1 MKTIQTILSLGVI
14 AAFLL
19 AGCAPA
25 GQSPSPTEPQEPT
38 QPEQPT
44 EPATGAQDLVGEV
57 AYNPNPQAGLDQ
69 IRALANAHNAFA
81 LDLYKQL
88 AAEGENVFYS
98 PYSIYMALLMTY
110 AGAAGDTASQMESTL
125 HLPYSQEEIHAVMN
139 ALDQR
144 LKANS
149 MVDDEPAFTLNIV
162 NQLWGQAGYAFLP
175 EFLNTLSQNYNAGLK
190 TVDFI
195 SETEATRQLINLWVE
210 AQTNE
215 KIKDLIPEGALNEL
229 TRLVITNAVYFKAAW
244 LYQFDAANTK
254 AGNFTLLDGTQ
265 VEVPMMHQSATL
277 RAYISQEVQAVELP
291 YEGGTYSMVALMPT
305 AGSLD
310 AFEQSLTAES
320 LQGILNQL
328 DRASVT
334 LSMPKFKFD
343 AAFTLNDP
351 LEAMGMTD
359 AFNFRRA
366 DFSRMDGTTD
376 LYITSALHKAYVD
389 VNEEGTEAAAA
400 TAVIIGL
407 ESAVG
412 QSYTIK
418 LDHPFL
424 FLIRDNATGTM
435 LFVGRMADPR

>member
-1 MKTIQTILSLGVI
+1 MKTLQTILSLGVI

-19 AGCAPA
+19 AGCSPA
-25 GQSPSPTEPQEPT
+25 GQSPEPT
-38 QPEQPT
+38 QPEEPTQP
-44 EPATGAQDLVGEV
+44 PAEAQDLIGEV
-57 AYNPNPQAGLDQ
+57 AYNLNPQASLDQ
-69 IRALANAHNAFA
+69 IQALADAHNAFA

-88 AAEGENVFYS
+88 AGEGENIFYS

-125 HLPYSQEEIHAVMN
+125 HLPYSQEEVHAVMN
-139 ALDQR
+139 ALNLQ

-149 MVDDEPAFTLNIV
+149 IVDDKPAFTLNIV

-190 TVDFI
+190 TVDFAADP
-195 SETEATRQLINLWVE
+195 EAARELINLWVE

-215 KIKDLIPEGALNEL
+215 KIRDLIPEGVLNEL

-244 LYQFDAANTK
+244 LSPFDPANTK
-254 AGNFTLLDGTQ
+254 NGSFTLLDGTQ
-265 VEVPMMHQSATL
+265 ADVPMMHQSSSM
-277 RAYISQEVQAVELP
+277 RAYVSQDVQAVELP

-310 AFEQSLTAES
+310 TFEQSLTAES

-328 DRASVT
+328 ERASVT

-343 AAFTLNDP
+343 AAFALNDA
-351 LEAMGMTD
+351 LEGMGMTD
-359 AFNFRRA
+359 AFDPMKANF
-366 DFSRMDGTTD
+366 SGMDGTTS
-376 LYITSALHKAYVD
+376 LYISSALHKAFVD

-400 TAVIIGL
+400 TAVAIGL
-407 ESAVG
+407 TSAPG
-412 QSYTIK
+412 QSYTIM

-424 FLIRDNATGTM
+424 FLIRDNATGTL

>member
-1 MKTIQTILSLGVI
+1 MKTLQTILSLGVV

-19 AGCAPA
+19 AGCSPA
-25 GQSPSPTEPQEPT
+25 GQSPEPT
-38 QPEQPT
+38 QPEEPTQPSA
-44 EPATGAQDLVGEV
+44 EAQDLIGEV
-57 AYNPNPQAGLDQ
+57 AYNLNPQASLDQ
-69 IRALANAHNAFA
+69 IQALADAHNAFA

-88 AAEGENVFYS
+88 AGEGENIFYS

-125 HLPYSQEEIHAVMN
+125 HLPYSQEEVHAVMN
-139 ALDQR
+139 ALNLQ

-149 MVDDEPAFTLNIV
+149 IVDDKPAFTLNIV

-190 TVDFI
+190 TVDFAADP
-195 SETEATRQLINLWVE
+195 EGARELINLWVE

-215 KIKDLIPEGALNEL
+215 KIRDLIPEGVLNEL

-244 LYQFDAANTK
+244 LSPFDPANTK
-254 AGNFTLLDGTQ
+254 NGSFTLLDGTQ
-265 VEVPMMHQSATL
+265 ADVPMMHQSSSM
-277 RAYISQEVQAVELP
+277 RAYVSQDVQAVELP

-305 AGSLD
+305 AGNLD
-310 AFEQSLTAES
+310 TFEQSLTAES
-320 LQGILNQL
+320 LQDILNQL
-328 DRASVT
+328 ERASVT

-343 AAFTLNDP
+343 AAFALNDA
-351 LEAMGMTD
+351 LEGMGMTD
-359 AFNFRRA
+359 AFDPMKANF
-366 DFSRMDGTTD
+366 SGMDGTTS
-376 LYITSALHKAYVD
+376 LYISSALHKAFVD

-400 TAVIIGL
+400 TAVAIGL
-407 ESAVG
+407 TSAPG
-412 QSYTIK
+412 QSYTIM

-424 FLIRDNATGTM
+424 FLIRDNATGTL

>member
-1 MKTIQTILSLGVI
+1 MKTLQTILSLGVI

-25 GQSPSPTEPQEPT
+25 GQSPEPT
-38 QPEQPT
+38 QPEENPQPEKPT
-44 EPATGAQDLVGEV
+44 QQIPGTQDLIGEV
-57 AYNPNPQAGLDQ
+57 AYNPNPQVDLDQ
-69 IRALANAHNAFA
+69 IKALADAHNTFA
-81 LDLYKQL
+81 LDLYQQL
-88 AAEGENVFYS
+88 AGDGKNMFYS

-125 HLPYSQEEIHAVMN
+125 HLPYSQEEVHAVMN
-139 ALDQR
+139 ALDQQ

-149 MVDDEPAFTLNIV
+149 MVDDKPAFTLNIV

-190 TVDFI
+190 TVDFAADP
-195 SETEATRQLINLWVE
+195 EAARELINLWVE

-215 KIKDLIPEGALNEL
+215 KIRDLIPEGALNEL

-244 LYQFDAANTK
+244 LSQFDPANTEN
-254 AGNFTLLDGTQ
+254 GSFTLLDGTK
-265 VEVPMMHQSATL
+265 VEVPMMHQSGTF
-277 RAYISQEVQAVELP
+277 RAYVSQDVQAVELP

-305 AGSLD
+305 AGSLEE
-310 AFEQSLTAES
+310 FEQSLTAES

-334 LSMPKFKFD
+334 LSMPKFKFE
-343 AAFTLNDP
+343 AAFTLNHA
-351 LEAMGMTD
+351 LEAMGMPD

-412 QSYTIK
+412 QSYTIT

-424 FLIRDNATGTM
+424 FLIRDNATGTL

>member
-1 MKTIQTILSLGVI
+1 MKTLQTILSLGVI

-19 AGCAPA
+19 AGCSPA
-25 GQSPSPTEPQEPT
+25 GQSPEPT
-38 QPEQPT
+38 QPEEPTQP
-44 EPATGAQDLVGEV
+44 PAEAQDLIGEV
-57 AYNPNPQAGLDQ
+57 AYNLNPQASLDQ
-69 IRALANAHNAFA
+69 IQALADAHNAFA

-88 AAEGENVFYS
+88 AGEGENIFYS

-125 HLPYSQEEIHAVMN
+125 HLPYSQEEVHAVMN
-139 ALDQR
+139 ALNLQ

-149 MVDDEPAFTLNIV
+149 IVDDKPAFTLNIV

-190 TVDFI
+190 TVDFAADP
-195 SETEATRQLINLWVE
+195 EAARELINLWVE

-215 KIKDLIPEGALNEL
+215 KIRDLIPEGVLNEL

-244 LYQFDAANTK
+244 LSPFDPANTK
-254 AGNFTLLDGTQ
+254 NGSFTLLDGTQ
-265 VEVPMMHQSATL
+265 ADVPMMHQSSSM
-277 RAYISQEVQAVELP
+277 RAYVSQDVQAVELP

-305 AGSLD
+305 AGNLD
-310 AFEQSLTAES
+310 TFEQSLTAES
-320 LQGILNQL
+320 LQDILNQL
-328 DRASVT
+328 ERASVT

-343 AAFTLNDP
+343 AAFALNDA
-351 LEAMGMTD
+351 LEGMGMTD
-359 AFNFRRA
+359 AFDPMKANF
-366 DFSRMDGTTD
+366 SGMDGTTS
-376 LYITSALHKAYVD
+376 LYISSALHKAFVD

-400 TAVIIGL
+400 TAVAIGL
-407 ESAVG
+407 TSAPG
-412 QSYTIK
+412 QSYTIM

-424 FLIRDNATGTM
+424 FLIRDNATGTL

>member
-1 MKTIQTILSLGVI
+1 MKTLQTILSLGVI

-19 AGCAPA
+19 AGCSPA
-25 GQSPSPTEPQEPT
+25 GQSPEPT
-38 QPEQPT
+38 QPEEPTQPSA
-44 EPATGAQDLVGEV
+44 EAQDLIGEV
-57 AYNPNPQAGLDQ
+57 AYNLNPQASLDQ
-69 IRALANAHNAFA
+69 IQALADAHNAFA

-88 AAEGENVFYS
+88 AGEGENIFYS

-125 HLPYSQEEIHAVMN
+125 HLPYSQEEVHAVMN
-139 ALDQR
+139 ALNLQ

-149 MVDDEPAFTLNIV
+149 IVDDKPAFTLNIV

-190 TVDFI
+190 TVDFAADP
-195 SETEATRQLINLWVE
+195 EGARELINLWVE

-215 KIKDLIPEGALNEL
+215 KIRDLIPEGVLNEL

-244 LYQFDAANTK
+244 LSPFDPANTK
-254 AGNFTLLDGTQ
+254 NGSFTLLDGTQ
-265 VEVPMMHQSATL
+265 ADVPMMHQSSSM
-277 RAYISQEVQAVELP
+277 RAYVSQDVQAVELP

-305 AGSLD
+305 AGNLD
-310 AFEQSLTAES
+310 TFEQSLTAES
-320 LQGILNQL
+320 LQDILNQL
-328 DRASVT
+328 ERASVT

-343 AAFTLNDP
+343 AAFALNDA
-351 LEAMGMTD
+351 LEGMGMTD
-359 AFNFRRA
+359 AFDPMKANF
-366 DFSRMDGTTD
+366 SGMDGTTS
-376 LYITSALHKAYVD
+376 LYISSALHKAFVD

-400 TAVIIGL
+400 TAVAIGL
-407 ESAVG
+407 TSAPG
-412 QSYTIK
+412 QSYTIM

-424 FLIRDNATGTM
+424 FLIRDNATGTL

>member
-1 MKTIQTILSLGVI
+1 MKTLQTILSLGVI

-19 AGCAPA
+19 AGCSPA
-25 GQSPSPTEPQEPT
+25 GQSPEPT
-38 QPEQPT
+38 QPEEPTQPSA
-44 EPATGAQDLVGEV
+44 EAQDLIGEV
-57 AYNPNPQAGLDQ
+57 AYNLNPQASLDQ
-69 IRALANAHNAFA
+69 IQALADAHNAFA

-88 AAEGENVFYS
+88 AGEGENIFYS

-125 HLPYSQEEIHAVMN
+125 HLPYSQEEVHAVMN
-139 ALDQR
+139 ALNLQ

-149 MVDDEPAFTLNIV
+149 MVDDKPAFTLNIV

-190 TVDFI
+190 TVDFAADP
-195 SETEATRQLINLWVE
+195 EGARELINLWVE

-215 KIKDLIPEGALNEL
+215 KIRDLIPEGVLNEL

-244 LYQFDAANTK
+244 LSPFDPANTK
-254 AGNFTLLDGTQ
+254 NGSFTLLDGTQ
-265 VEVPMMHQSATL
+265 ADVPMMHQSSSM
-277 RAYISQEVQAVELP
+277 RAYVSQDVQAVELP

-305 AGSLD
+305 AGNLD
-310 AFEQSLTAES
+310 TFEQSLTAES
-320 LQGILNQL
+320 LQDILNQL
-328 DRASVT
+328 ERASVT

-343 AAFTLNDP
+343 AAFALNDA
-351 LEAMGMTD
+351 LEGMGMTD
-359 AFNFRRA
+359 AFDPMKANF
-366 DFSRMDGTTD
+366 SGMDGTTS
-376 LYITSALHKAYVD
+376 LYISSALHKAFVD

-400 TAVIIGL
+400 TAVAIGL
-407 ESAVG
+407 TSAPG
-412 QSYTIK
+412 QSYTIM

-424 FLIRDNATGTM
+424 FLIRDNATGTL

>member
-1 MKTIQTILSLGVI
+1 MKTLQTILSLGVI
-14 AAFLL
+14 TGFLL
-19 AGCAPA
+19 AGC
-25 GQSPSPTEPQEPT
+25 SPTGELPEPT
-38 QPEQPT
+38 QPEEPTQPSA
-44 EPATGAQDLVGEV
+44 EAQDLIGEV
-57 AYNPNPQAGLDQ
+57 AYNLNPQAGLDQ
-69 IRALANAHNAFA
+69 IQALADAHNAFA

-88 AAEGENVFYS
+88 AGEGENIFYS

-139 ALDQR
+139 ALNLQ

-149 MVDDEPAFTLNIV
+149 MVDDKPAFTLNIV

-190 TVDFI
+190 TVDFAANP
-195 SETEATRQLINLWVE
+195 EAARELINLWVE

-215 KIKDLIPEGALNEL
+215 KIRDLIPEGALNEL

-244 LYQFDAANTK
+244 LSPFDPANTK
-254 AGNFTLLDGTQ
+254 NGSFTLLDGSQ
-265 VEVPMMHQSATL
+265 VEVPMMHQSGSM
-277 RAYISQEVQAVELP
+277 RAYVSQDVQAVELP

-310 AFEQSLTAES
+310 AFEQALTAES

-328 DRASVT
+328 ERASVT

-343 AAFTLNDP
+343 AAFALNDA
-351 LEAMGMTD
+351 LKAIGMID
-359 AFNFRRA
+359 AFDPMKAN
-366 DFSRMDGTTD
+366 FSRMDGTTS
-376 LYITSALHKAYVD
+376 LYISSALHKAFVD

-400 TAVIIGL
+400 TAVVIGAT
-407 ESAVG
+407 SAPG
-412 QSYTIK
+412 QSYTIT

-424 FLIRDNATGTM
+424 FLIRDNATGTL

>member
-1 MKTIQTILSLGVI
+1 MKTLQTILSLGVI

-19 AGCAPA
+19 AGCSPA
-25 GQSPSPTEPQEPT
+25 GQSPEPT
-38 QPEQPT
+38 QPEEPTQPSA
-44 EPATGAQDLVGEV
+44 EAQDLIGEV
-57 AYNPNPQAGLDQ
+57 AYNLNPQASLDQ
-69 IRALANAHNAFA
+69 IQALADAHNAFA

-88 AAEGENVFYS
+88 AGEGENIFYS

-125 HLPYSQEEIHAVMN
+125 HLPYSQEEVHAVMN
-139 ALDQR
+139 ALNLQ

-149 MVDDEPAFTLNIV
+149 IVDDKPAFTLNIV

-190 TVDFI
+190 TVDFAADP
-195 SETEATRQLINLWVE
+195 EAARELINLWVE

-215 KIKDLIPEGALNEL
+215 KIRDLIPEGALNEL

-244 LYQFDAANTK
+244 LSPFDPANTK
-254 AGNFTLLDGTQ
+254 NGSFTLLDGTQ
-265 VEVPMMHQSATL
+265 VEVPMMHQSSSM
-277 RAYISQEVQAVELP
+277 RAYVSQDVQAVELP

-310 AFEQSLTAES
+310 TFEQSLTAES

-328 DRASVT
+328 ERASVT

-343 AAFTLNDP
+343 AAFALNDA
-351 LEAMGMTD
+351 LEGMGMTD
-359 AFNFRRA
+359 AFDPMKAN
-366 DFSRMDGTTD
+366 FSRMDGTTS
-376 LYITSALHKAYVD
+376 LYISSALHKAFVD

-400 TAVIIGL
+400 TAVAIGL
-407 ESAVG
+407 TSAPG
-412 QSYTIK
+412 QSYTIM

-424 FLIRDNATGTM
+424 FLIRDNATGTL

>member
-1 MKTIQTILSLGVI
+1 MKTLQTILSLGVI

-19 AGCAPA
+19 AGCSPA
-25 GQSPSPTEPQEPT
+25 GQSPEPT
-38 QPEQPT
+38 QPEEPTQPSA
-44 EPATGAQDLVGEV
+44 EAQDLIGEV
-57 AYNPNPQAGLDQ
+57 AYNLNPQAGLDQ
-69 IRALANAHNAFA
+69 IQALADAHNAFA

-88 AAEGENVFYS
+88 AGEGENIFYS

-125 HLPYSQEEIHAVMN
+125 HLPYSQEEVHAVMN
-139 ALDQR
+139 ALNLQ

-149 MVDDEPAFTLNIV
+149 IVDDKPAFTLNIV

-190 TVDFI
+190 TVDFAADP
-195 SETEATRQLINLWVE
+195 EAARELINLWVE

-215 KIKDLIPEGALNEL
+215 KIRDLIPEGALNEL

-244 LYQFDAANTK
+244 LSPFDPANTK
-254 AGNFTLLDGTQ
+254 NGSFTLLDGTQ
-265 VEVPMMHQSATL
+265 VEVPMMHQSGNM
-277 RAYISQEVQAVELP
+277 RAYVSQDVQAVELP
-291 YEGGTYSMVALMPT
+291 YEGGTYSMVALIPT

-310 AFEQSLTAES
+310 SFEKSLTAES
-320 LQGILNQL
+320 LQVILNQL
-328 DRASVT
+328 ERASVT

-343 AAFTLNDP
+343 AAFALNDA
-351 LEAMGMTD
+351 LEGMGMTD
-359 AFNFRRA
+359 AFDPMKAN
-366 DFSRMDGTTD
+366 FSRMDGTTS
-376 LYITSALHKAYVD
+376 LYISSALHKAFVD

-400 TAVIIGL
+400 TAVAIGL
-407 ESAVG
+407 TSAPG
-412 QSYTIK
+412 QSYTIT

-424 FLIRDNATGTM
+424 FLIRDNATGTL

>member
-1 MKTIQTILSLGVI
+1 MKTLQTILSLGVI

-19 AGCAPA
+19 AGCSPA
-25 GQSPSPTEPQEPT
+25 GQSPEPT
-38 QPEQPT
+38 QPEEPTQPSA
-44 EPATGAQDLVGEV
+44 EAQDLIGEV
-57 AYNPNPQAGLDQ
+57 AYNLNPQAGLDQ
-69 IRALANAHNAFA
+69 IQALADAHNAFA

-88 AAEGENVFYS
+88 AGEGENIFYS

-125 HLPYSQEEIHAVMN
+125 HLPYSQEEVHAVMN
-139 ALDQR
+139 ALNLQ

-149 MVDDEPAFTLNIV
+149 IMDDKPAFTLNIV

-190 TVDFI
+190 TVDFAADP
-195 SETEATRQLINLWVE
+195 EAARELINLWVE

-215 KIKDLIPEGALNEL
+215 KIRDLIPEGVLNEL

-244 LYQFDAANTK
+244 LSPFDPANTK
-254 AGNFTLLDGTQ
+254 NGSFTLLDGTQ
-265 VEVPMMHQSATL
+265 ADVPMMHQSSSM
-277 RAYISQEVQAVELP
+277 RAYVSQDVQAVELP

-305 AGSLD
+305 AGNLD
-310 AFEQSLTAES
+310 TFEQSLTAES
-320 LQGILNQL
+320 LQDILNQL
-328 DRASVT
+328 ERASVT

-343 AAFTLNDP
+343 AAFALNDA
-351 LEAMGMTD
+351 LEGMGMTD
-359 AFNFRRA
+359 AFDPMKAN
-366 DFSRMDGTTD
+366 FSRMDGTTS
-376 LYITSALHKAYVD
+376 LYISSALHKAFVD

-400 TAVIIGL
+400 TAVAIGL
-407 ESAVG
+407 TSAPG
-412 QSYTIK
+412 QSYTIM

-424 FLIRDNATGTM
+424 FLIRDNATGTL

>member
-1 MKTIQTILSLGVI
+1 MKTLQTILSLGVI

-19 AGCAPA
+19 AGCSPA
-25 GQSPSPTEPQEPT
+25 GQSPEPT
-38 QPEQPT
+38 QPEEPTQPSA
-44 EPATGAQDLVGEV
+44 EAQDLIGEV
-57 AYNPNPQAGLDQ
+57 AYNLNPQASLDQ
-69 IRALANAHNAFA
+69 IQALADAHNAFA

-88 AAEGENVFYS
+88 AGEGENIFYS

-125 HLPYSQEEIHAVMN
+125 HLPYSQEEVHAVMN
-139 ALDQR
+139 ALNLQ

-149 MVDDEPAFTLNIV
+149 IVDDKPAFTLNIV

-190 TVDFI
+190 TVDFAADP
-195 SETEATRQLINLWVE
+195 EAARELINLWVE

-215 KIKDLIPEGALNEL
+215 KIRDLIPEGVLNEL

-244 LYQFDAANTK
+244 LSPFDPANTK
-254 AGNFTLLDGTQ
+254 NGSFTLLDGTQ
-265 VEVPMMHQSATL
+265 ADVPMMHQSSSM
-277 RAYISQEVQAVELP
+277 RAYVSQDVQAVELP

-310 AFEQSLTAES
+310 TFEQSLTAES

-328 DRASVT
+328 ERASVT

-343 AAFTLNDP
+343 AAFALNDA
-351 LEAMGMTD
+351 LEGMGMTD
-359 AFNFRRA
+359 AFDPMKANF
-366 DFSRMDGTTD
+366 SGMDGTTS
-376 LYITSALHKAYVD
+376 LYISSALHKAFVD

-400 TAVIIGL
+400 TAVAIGL
-407 ESAVG
+407 TSAPG
-412 QSYTIK
+412 QSYTIM

-424 FLIRDNATGTM
+424 FLIRDNATGTL

>member
-1 MKTIQTILSLGVI
+1 MKTLQTILSLGVV

-19 AGCAPA
+19 AGCSPA
-25 GQSPSPTEPQEPT
+25 GQSPEPT
-38 QPEQPT
+38 QPEEPTQP
-44 EPATGAQDLVGEV
+44 PAEAQDLIGEV
-57 AYNPNPQAGLDQ
+57 AYNLNPQASLDQ
-69 IRALANAHNAFA
+69 IQALADAHNAFA

-88 AAEGENVFYS
+88 AGEGENIFYS

-125 HLPYSQEEIHAVMN
+125 HLPYSQEEVHAVMN
-139 ALDQR
+139 ALNLQ

-149 MVDDEPAFTLNIV
+149 IVDDKPAFTLNIV

-190 TVDFI
+190 TVDFAADP
-195 SETEATRQLINLWVE
+195 EAARELINLWVE

-215 KIKDLIPEGALNEL
+215 KIRDLIPEGVLNEL

-244 LYQFDAANTK
+244 LSPFDPANTK
-254 AGNFTLLDGTQ
+254 NGSFTLLDGTQ
-265 VEVPMMHQSATL
+265 ADVPMMHQSSSM
-277 RAYISQEVQAVELP
+277 RAYVSQDVQAVELP

-310 AFEQSLTAES
+310 TFEQSLTAES

-328 DRASVT
+328 ERASVT

-343 AAFTLNDP
+343 AAFALNDA
-351 LEAMGMTD
+351 LEGMGMTD
-359 AFNFRRA
+359 AFDPMKANF
-366 DFSRMDGTTD
+366 SGMDGTTS
-376 LYITSALHKAYVD
+376 LYISSALHKAFVD

-400 TAVIIGL
+400 TAVAIGL
-407 ESAVG
+407 TSAPG
-412 QSYTIK
+412 QSYTIM

-424 FLIRDNATGTM
+424 FLIRDNATGTL

>member
-1 MKTIQTILSLGVI
+1 MKTLQTILSLSVI

-25 GQSPSPTEPQEPT
+25 GQSPEPT
-38 QPEQPT
+38 QPEEPTQPST
-44 EPATGAQDLVGEV
+44 EAQDLIGEV
-57 AYNPNPQAGLDQ
+57 AYNPNPQAELDQ
-69 IRALANAHNAFA
+69 IKALAEAHNTFA
-81 LDLYKQL
+81 LDLYQQL
-88 AAEGENVFYS
+88 AGEGENIFYS

-125 HLPYSQEEIHAVMN
+125 HLPYPQEEIHAVMN
-139 ALDQR
+139 ALNQQ

-149 MVDDEPAFTLNIV
+149 LVDDEPAFTLNIV

-190 TVDFI
+190 TVDFAADP
-195 SETEATRQLINLWVE
+195 EAARELINLWVE

-215 KIKDLIPEGALNEL
+215 KIKDLIPAGALNEL

-244 LYQFDAANTK
+244 LYPFDPENTK
-254 AGNFTLLDGTQ
+254 DGSFTLLDGSQ
-265 VEVPMMHQSATL
+265 VEVPMMHQSGSM
-277 RAYISQEVQAVELP
+277 RAYVSQDVQAVELP

-305 AGSLD
+305 VGSLD
-310 AFEQSLTAES
+310 AFAQALTAES
-320 LQGILNQL
+320 LQGILDQL

-334 LSMPKFKFD
+334 LSMPKFKFE
-343 AAFTLNDP
+343 AAFGLNDA
-351 LEAMGMTD
+351 LKALGMTD
-359 AFNFRRA
+359 AFDPLQAN
-366 DFSRMDGTTD
+366 FSRMNGTTD

-400 TAVIIGL
+400 TAVVVGL
-407 ESAVG
+407 TSAPS
-412 QSYTIK
+412 QSYTIT

-424 FLIRDNATGTM
+424 FLIRDNDTGTL